1 MFAPAYLATQ
11 DAEEKENIKRLA
23 WYSTEFGMKREDG
36 ELKVFGTGL
45 MSGGDE
51 FTRAAEGKMNYH
63 DFSIENVV
71 GHDKVMYEQHTELYV
86 VESLDSLKAELARFF
101 EPILDRAK

>member
-1 MFAPAYLATQ
+1 
-11 DAEEKENIKRLA
+11 
-23 WYSTEFGMKREDG
+23 
-36 ELKVFGTGL
+36 
-45 MSGGDE
+45 
-51 FTRAAEGKMNYH
+51 MNYH